1 MFRSSGKPKNWF
13 ATTLV
18 GAGFSVLL
26 VALILA
32 AATPSL
38 GNFPAAAA
46 DTPEAQ
52 AVAQEG
58 APESAELR
66 TSPVMVDLA
75 GWELYLHSAEVGI
88 SNVGL
93 APSGGSRPATVRF
106 AAADGPAPAAV
117 PLLFQ
122 AHYRP
127 QAPPA

>member
-1 MFRSSGKPKNWF
+1 MFRSNGKPKNWF

-26 VALILA
+26 VALVLA

-38 GNFPAAAA
+38 GSFPAA

-58 APESAELR
+58 APETAELR
-66 TSPVMVDLA
+66 TSPVTVDLA
-75 GWELYLHSAEVGI
+75 GWELYLHSAEVGL

-93 APSGGSRPATVRF
+93 APAGGSRPAAVRF
-106 AAADGPAPAAV
+106 AVADGPAPAAV